1 MTADGVQSL
10 SMPYIQS
17 LALVRSL
24 LDTLLTFPP
33 LPTSAPST
41 PIEAGS
47 APTVPAEPKPPAE
60 PVKTRPSNEEIQAA
74 MSLLAVQPLLPGKA
88 SDWGNDGWEE
98 VLAVEVGGWER

>member
-1 MTADGVQSL
+1 
-10 SMPYIQS
+10 MPYIQS

-33 LPTSAPST
+33 LPSSTSSSST
-41 PIEAGS
+41 TQTES
-47 APTVPAEPKPPAE
+47 APTPPTAQKSPAE